1 MKARRMACN
10 TVRTS
15 HLPCLPG
22 STEEEEEGADT
33 WESVRTA
40 ELGARLPSI
49 PPMRRRRRRRAH
61 SGNSESHMCAEA
73 GGGAGKSFRT
83 KEMGFSPLR
92 KTLSFCFNISH
103 GFWNM
108 TKKGGRGP
116 DFCFLPLSPLFFPL
130 PPPPLRIGTPV
141 STHPQ
146 GEARSFN
153 DIPKMLQSAKLEK
166 GGGEGEKGKRKK

>member
-49 PPMRRRRRRRAH
+49 PPRRRRRRRAH

-73 GGGAGKSFRT
+73 GGGGRKIVSDKRDGVFSAAKNAFVLLQHLSWILEHDEKEGKRAG
-83 KEMGFSPLR
+83 L
-92 KTLSFCFNISH
+92 L
-103 GFWNM
+103 
-108 TKKGGRGP
+108 
-116 DFCFLPLSPLFFPL
+116 L
-130 PPPPLRIGTPV
+130 PPPQPSFFPSSSPSATSRYSGLHT
-141 STHPQ
+141 S
-146 GEARSFN
+146 ARRS
-153 DIPKMLQSAKLEK
+153 
-166 GGGEGEKGKRKK
+166 KKF